1 MPNIELHNV
10 DCLEFMRTMS
20 DKSVDAVIT
29 DPPYLEGDFSFMLP
43 ELERISKRVLLT
55 PGKIESFNWI
65 ARKKP
70 TWEYCWKTNTKSLG
84 GASTFHIGFEPIL
97 SYGFPITPP
106 ANDVFDY
113 PIQSDTTNPG
123 GKGHPWPKPIN
134 LIKSFVGYW
143 SKPGDTIFD
152 PFMGSGTTGV
162 ACVQLGRNFI
172 GCEIDPDYFAIAEK
186 RIRDAQ
192 QQPNLFEVTK

>member
-1 MPNIELHNV
+1 MLHLG
-10 DCLEFMRTMS
+10 DCLDFMRTMP

-29 DPPYLEGDFSFMLP
+29 DPPYLEGDFSFLLP
-43 ELERISKRVLLT
+43 EFERISKRTLLT

-65 ARKKP
+65 VRKIP

-97 SYGFPITPP
+97 SYGFPVHPP

-113 PIQSDTTNPG
+113 PIQSDKSNPSA
-123 GKGHPWPKPIN
+123 KGHPWPKPIN
-134 LIKSFVGYW
+134 LIKKFVEYW
-143 SKPGDTIFD
+143 SNENDTILD

-162 ACVQLGRNFI
+162 SCVQTGRNFI
-172 GCEIDPDYFAIAEK
+172 GIEIDQGYFKIAEK
-186 RIRDAQ
+186 RIKDAQ
-192 QQPNLFEVTK
+192 QQMRLF